1 MMKRSSHS
9 PGTSVVDLWARKK
22 RRGLPTWNQGKRW
35 LGRAQT
41 KPGLARYRTK
51 AFAEEQDAWQW
62 AENTVAK
69 YRLGLDNGN
78 RCTINAVQDDYL
90 EHAVKHN
97 EEAPCI
103 PLLSTA
109 QAALRPI
116 LSCRNSGWPAM
127 RPGMPSRLYQGQ

>member
-1 MMKRSSHS
+1 MTKRSSHS

-22 RRGLPTWNQGKRW
+22 RRCLLTWNQGKRW

-78 RCTINAVQDDYL
+78 RCSISAVRDDYL
-90 EHAVKHN
+90 EHLRGK
-97 EEAPCI
+97 
-103 PLLSTA
+103 PLLRA
-109 QAALRPI
+109 DEAEVLELLDVGGGLVVADIELAPEEVRARAAVCLV
-116 LSCRNSGWPAM
+116 N
-127 RPGMPSRLYQGQ
+127 